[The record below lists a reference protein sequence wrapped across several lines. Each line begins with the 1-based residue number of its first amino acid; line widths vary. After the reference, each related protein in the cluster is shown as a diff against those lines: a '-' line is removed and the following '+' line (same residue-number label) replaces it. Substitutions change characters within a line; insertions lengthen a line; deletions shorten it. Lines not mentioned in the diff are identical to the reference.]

1 MPISYSEQVSLDCP
15 ACGKNFEATAW
26 MIIDADER
34 PDLIDA
40 LRVAELNVAECPTC
54 GNRGKIAAP
63 LMYHN
68 AQLQRVLFAGDPS
81 VPEHELR
88 QQAQALLNLM
98 MDAIPEEQHR
108 PYHEDVYVTQGLEG
122 AQRVIERDDK
132 RLAARNRSTGGD
144 SPASP
149 EAQKKNS

>member
-40 LRVAELNVAECPTC
+40 LRVAELNVAQCPTC